1 MAAQLRALKPAAEME
16 LALAAAA
23 NEVGAIARATITVN
37 VANGWLAAKAD
48 NEEPMEQEQA
58 QVAAG
63 PVAGGE
69 AQAGVA
75 TLADE
80 LLAAH
85 ANKVDS
91 NAANTAGLTDK
102 KEQELL
108 ILEDK
113 EV

>member
-1 MAAQLRALKPAAEME
+1 
-16 LALAAAA
+16 
-23 NEVGAIARATITVN
+23 
-37 VANGWLAAKAD
+37 
-48 NEEPMEQEQA
+48 MEQEQA

-63 PVAGGE
+63 PVAGRE

-102 KEQELL
+102 QEQELL
-108 ILEDK
+108 ILEDE